1 MGVCIIYN
9 KNFLLLKVID
19 IRHSINTRVHQLQNK
34 NREKL
39 FNFIILYRSPSQSRD
54 DFEAFLKNFEL
65 NLDTILTNHPFLTAV
80 FVILILSLTFSLTVK
95 KTSYE
100 GSGIVDL
107 TFQFNEPTH
116 LTKNSS
122 SCIDLMFTSQPTL
135 VMKPGLKLSSSNNLP
150 QI

>member
-1 MGVCIIYN
+1 M
-9 KNFLLLKVID
+9 
-19 IRHSINTRVHQLQNK
+19 
-34 NREKL
+34 
-39 FNFIILYRSPSQSRD
+39 YRSPSQSQD

-80 FVILILSLTFSLTVK
+80 FVILILSLTFSLKFK

-100 GSGIVDL
+100 ESGIVDL

-135 VMKPGLKLSSSNNLP
+135 VMKPGLNSSLHKLSSSNNLLK
-150 QI
+150 I